1 MQTNPIGVSAL
12 AGEQG
17 ALKSASAAGAQ
28 EVSSDMFLKLLVTQ
42 LKNQDPLSPADNTAF
57 VAQLAQ
63 FSSLEG
69 INNLNDNFTGVTESM
84 NSLNNFGTANLIG
97 RNVTVKGDSFNYRGT
112 PASLGYE
119 LNNSAD
125 TVTLTVFNS
134 SGRVVS
140 TDTAKNV
147 SPGSHVF
154 SWDGLD
160 SDGNQLPQGD
170 YDFTVTAGDGKGN
183 DVPLDTYISGLVEGV
198 DFFGDTAKINID
210 GAMFPASDIKEIF

>member
-1 MQTNPIGVSAL
+1 MQTNPLGL
-12 AGEQG
+12 A
-17 ALKSASAAGAQ
+17 AMAGASGPTGGQ

-42 LKNQDPLSPADNTAF
+42 LKNQDPLSPTDNTAF

-97 RNVTVKGDSFNYRGT
+97 RNVTVKGDSLNFKGA

-119 LNNSAD
+119 LNNPAE
-125 TVTLTVFNS
+125 TVTLTVFDNR
-134 SGRVVS
+134 GRVVS
-140 TDTAKNV
+140 SDTAKDV
-147 SPGSHVF
+147 GAGSHVF

-160 SDGNQLPQGD
+160 AAGNPLPAGE
-170 YDFTVTAGDGKGN
+170 YGFTVTTGDVNGN
-183 DVPLDTYISGLVEGV
+183 DIPLDTYISGTVEGV
-198 DFFGDTAKINID
+198 DFFGNEAKVSIN
-210 GAMFPASDIKEIF
+210 GAMFSAGDIKEIF